1 MDVKRKFFSYPDKPL
16 NNRQGIKMKPLDGNN
31 NSVSKLT
38 RGGFPGTSAGI
49 GSLALTNN
57 KIFAETISS
66 VIFPVIPVLY

>member
-1 MDVKRKFFSYPDKPL
+1 
-16 NNRQGIKMKPLDGNN
+16 MKPLDGNN